1 MTVTKDDLALFNQ
14 FFADYQ
20 QRYIRFAVSYIREV
34 TIAEDIVID
43 SMMYYWENRAKLPPD
58 ANIPAYVLTIVK
70 NKCLNYLKHVQ
81 VQQDAFAEMTEQ
93 AQWELNTRI
102 STLEACEPDELFNHE
117 VQNIVGA
124 VLSKLPKN
132 TRKVFTLS
140 RYENKS
146 HKEIAAELNI
156 STKGVEFHITKVNR
170 LLRQAF
176 KDYLLYFLY
185 WFFLG

>member
-14 FFADYQ
+14 FFADYR

-81 VQQDAFAEMTEQ
+81 V
-93 AQWELNTRI
+93 
-102 STLEACEPDELFNHE
+102 
-117 VQNIVGA
+117 
-124 VLSKLPKN
+124 
-132 TRKVFTLS
+132 
-140 RYENKS
+140 
-146 HKEIAAELNI
+146 
-156 STKGVEFHITKVNR
+156 
-170 LLRQAF
+170 
-176 KDYLLYFLY
+176 
-185 WFFLG
+185 

>member
-1 MTVTKDDLALFNQ
+1 
-14 FFADYQ
+14 
-20 QRYIRFAVSYIREV
+20 
-34 TIAEDIVID
+34 
-43 SMMYYWENRAKLPPD
+43 
-58 ANIPAYVLTIVK
+58 
-70 NKCLNYLKHVQ
+70 
-81 VQQDAFAEMTEQ
+81 MTEQ

-102 STLEACEPDELFNHE
+102 STLEACEPDDLFNHE

-170 LLRQAF
+170 LLRQAL